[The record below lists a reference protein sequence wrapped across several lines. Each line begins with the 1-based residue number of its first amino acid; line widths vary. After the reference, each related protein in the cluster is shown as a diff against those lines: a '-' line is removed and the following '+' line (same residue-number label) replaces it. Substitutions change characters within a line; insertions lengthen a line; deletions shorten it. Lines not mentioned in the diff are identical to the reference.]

1 MNDNGDIK
9 IAFFG
14 DSITYGQGVSPYK
27 TWVTRLSSDFET
39 WLGNKIVVSN
49 CGING
54 NTTRQALERM
64 PYDVQ
69 SHGVDIIFI
78 QFGLN
83 DCNYWDSDGGLPRVS
98 PKAFEAN
105 LYEIAER
112 SRTFGAKLIFMHT
125 NHPTNKKMNKPDADY
140 QENNKFYNII
150 TRKVAN
156 SLDDVILVD
165 FEKECESLIASGRY
179 TVEDILLKDGLH
191 LSQIGHDIYYDTL
204 HPLVKNCISTF
215 IENRKF
221 VMV

>member
-1 MNDNGDIK
+1 MKEDQCVK

-14 DSITYGQGVSPYK
+14 DSITYGQGVSPFK
-27 TWVTRLSSDFET
+27 TWVTRLASDLEV
-39 WLGNKIVVSN
+39 WLGDNLVVSN

-69 SHGVDIIFI
+69 SHRVDIIFI

-105 LYEIAER
+105 LYEIVER
-112 SRTFGAKLIFMHT
+112 SRRFGAEIIFMHT
-125 NHPTNKKMNKPDADY
+125 NHPTNKKMNKSNNGY
-140 QENNKFYNII
+140 QENNKFYNSI
-150 TRKVAN
+150 TRSVAN

-165 FEKECESLIASGRY
+165 FEKECDLLIQSGKY
-179 TVEDILLKDGLH
+179 TVADLLLKDGVH

-204 HPLVKNCISTF
+204 EPVVKSYVNKFAGNSKLVLA
-215 IENRKF
+215 
-221 VMV
+221 